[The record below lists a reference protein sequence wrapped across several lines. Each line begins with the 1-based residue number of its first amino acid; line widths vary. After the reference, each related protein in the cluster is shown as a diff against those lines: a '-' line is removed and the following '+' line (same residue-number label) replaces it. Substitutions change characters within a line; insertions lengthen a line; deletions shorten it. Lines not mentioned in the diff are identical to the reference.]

1 MPSAIAIA
9 VAPNSRSSAI
19 SSISQPAGLPLVP
32 GGQGGRRF
40 SGFDVGC
47 GFAIWG
53 PFRVQASVKAPESCA
68 WSTRSEGGRN
78 LLGRNL
84 DGNQIARK
92 YRTCAGHA
100 DLLFRDGGK
109 RQAGKCDCLLEF
121 TSRPELS
128 LRAARIWPQQHMPE
142 RLKSSATRN
151 STPSKTRLLGH
162 LQRSR
167 RAQKRGEHARKRL
180 TRFAGKI
187 GTIGSI
193 ARLGRRSP
201 SRASTGKIVPPCR

>member
-1 MPSAIAIA
+1 MPADSDAC
-9 VAPNSRSSAI
+9 
-19 SSISQPAGLPLVP
+19 
-32 GGQGGRRF
+32 
-40 SGFDVGC
+40 SGFGVGR

-53 PFRVQASVKAPESCA
+53 AFRVQASVKAPESCA

-84 DGNQIARK
+84 DGNQIARE

-151 STPSKTRLLGH
+151 STPQKTRLLGH

-167 RAQKRGEHARKRL
+167 RAQKRGEHDRNRL
-180 TRFAGKI
+180 SRFAGKI

-193 ARLGRRSP
+193 ARLGCRSP
-201 SRASTGKIVPPCR
+201 